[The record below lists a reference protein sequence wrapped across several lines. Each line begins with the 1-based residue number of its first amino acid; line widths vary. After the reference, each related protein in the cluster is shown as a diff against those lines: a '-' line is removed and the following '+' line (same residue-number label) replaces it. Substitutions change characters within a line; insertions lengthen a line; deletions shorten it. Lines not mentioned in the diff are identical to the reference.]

1 MDSAGRQLHNQAEQA
16 REKGNFLEA
25 LELSDQALIK
35 YQEESSVLGFAE
47 IQASRFLTLRHLFEK
62 TNDQNY
68 LILAKHAASSAVEI
82 AQKNGNKEALALPLF
97 NLAKAQE
104 TLGELSKAV
113 NSYKEAV
120 GNMINNPPKEH
131 NKPAVLADMKV
142 HLTTTEYKAGDK
154 TALQRAEEALT
165 ELENNP
171 DISDYNQHVWVSG
184 GHMRIAEMLKTDNPG
199 KAQEHLQKAKEIIDA
214 DPNLTLRK
222 TQWQKLAEK
231 F

>member
-1 MDSAGRQLHNQAEQA
+1 MESKGRILHSKAEQA
-16 REKGNFLEA
+16 REKGNFQEA
-25 LELSDQALIK
+25 LELTDQALIK

-68 LILAKHAASSAVEI
+68 LILAKHSALSAVEI
-82 AQKNGNKEALALPLF
+82 AQKNGNKEALVLPLF

-142 HLTTTEYKAGDK
+142 HLDTTEYKNGDK
-154 TALQRAEEALT
+154 TALERAEKDLA
-165 ELENNP
+165 ELEQAEEM
-171 DISDYNQHVWVSG
+171 DYNKHVWTSG